1 MKTIL
6 IACAAAIVIAVVGGV
21 VLDSM
26 QVDSEQEYTTPYV
39 RLGA

>member
-6 IACAAAIVIAVVGGV
+6 IACAAAIIIAVIGGV

-26 QVDSEQEYTTPYV
+26 NESTEQAYTTSYV
-39 RLGA
+39 RV

>member
-1 MKTIL
+1 MRTFL
-6 IACAAAIVIAVVGGV
+6 IACAAAIIIAVIGGV

-26 QVDSEQEYTTPYV
+26 QVPADKAFTTQNV